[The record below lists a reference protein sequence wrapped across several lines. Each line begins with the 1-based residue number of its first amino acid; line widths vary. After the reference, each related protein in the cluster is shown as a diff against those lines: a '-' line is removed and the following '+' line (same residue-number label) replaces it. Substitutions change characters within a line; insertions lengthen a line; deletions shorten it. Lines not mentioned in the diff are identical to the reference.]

1 QQSDTIISYNAMEF
15 NPVHIHK
22 TKHGSF
28 GKLLMLTVPIMVYIL
43 ILTYF
48 TFAKSKSSIKT
59 QTLGTQSVL
68 NP

>member
-1 QQSDTIISYNAMEF
+1 MEF

-22 TKHGSF
+22 TKHNSF
-28 GKLLMLTVPIMVYIL
+28 GKLLVLAVPIMVYIL

-48 TFAKSKSSIKT
+48 TFAKAKSAPTS
-59 QTLGTQSVL
+59 QTLGTQINE